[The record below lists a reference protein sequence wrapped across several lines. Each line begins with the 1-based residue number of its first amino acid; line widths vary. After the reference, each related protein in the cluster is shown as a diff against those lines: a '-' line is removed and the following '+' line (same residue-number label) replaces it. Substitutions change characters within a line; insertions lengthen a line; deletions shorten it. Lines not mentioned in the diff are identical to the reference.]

1 MPPAPL
7 PRNEAAR
14 LQALLSYDILD
25 TACEHAFDDL
35 ARTAARL
42 TGSPVALISLIDA
55 ERQWFKARQGF
66 APTET
71 PRDQAFCGYAIL
83 DPGQQ
88 LVVPDATEDARFAD
102 NPLVTRAPNIRA
114 YAGTPLVS
122 PQGHALG
129 TLCVI
134 DTVPRRFDE
143 EQLATLRS
151 LAQAVGTTLE
161 LRRAL
166 RRAERM
172 ALTDG
177 LTGMPNRQA
186 FVGALEQAVARQ
198 ARHGEPFAL
207 LCLDLDGF
215 KGVND
220 SRGHAEGD
228 RVLRAVGEV
237 LTAATRREEMAARL
251 GGDEFAVLLSAGTAM
266 RTAEAAERIR
276 RTIAARMDLSGWPVT
291 ASVGAVEFRSAPRN
305 EAEALAAAD
314 ERLYAAK
321 RQGKNL
327 VSYGV
332 HHALWG
338 GAVT

>member
-7 PRNEAAR
+7 PQNEAAR
-14 LQALLSYDILD
+14 LQALLSYDVLD
-25 TACEHAFDDL
+25 TACEHTFDDL

-55 ERQWFKARQGF
+55 ERQWFKARHGF

-71 PRDQAFCGYAIL
+71 PRDRAFCGYAIL
-83 DPGQQ
+83 DPDHQ

-102 NPLVTRAPNIRA
+102 NPLVTGDPNIRA
-114 YAGTPLVS
+114 YAGTPLVT
-122 PQGHALG
+122 PQGDALG

-134 DTVPRRFDE
+134 DTVPRTYSE
-143 EQLATLRS
+143 EELATLRS
-151 LAQAVGTTLE
+151 LAQAVGTALE

-166 RRAERM
+166 RRAEQM

-177 LTGMPNRQA
+177 LTSMPNRQA
-186 FVGALEQAVARQ
+186 FVVALQNTMARQ
-198 ARHGEPFAL
+198 MRYGEPFAL

-215 KGVND
+215 KAVND
-220 SRGHAEGD
+220 SQGHAEGD
-228 RVLRAVGEV
+228 RVLQAVGEV
-237 LTAATRREEMAARL
+237 LTAATRREEFAARL
-251 GGDEFAVLLSAGTAM
+251 GGDEFAVLLSAGNST

-276 RTIAARMDLSGWPVT
+276 RAIAARMELNGWSVT
-291 ASVGAVEFRSAPRN
+291 ASVGAVEFRAAPRN

-332 HHALWG
+332 HHALAG
-338 GAVT
+338 CGVV